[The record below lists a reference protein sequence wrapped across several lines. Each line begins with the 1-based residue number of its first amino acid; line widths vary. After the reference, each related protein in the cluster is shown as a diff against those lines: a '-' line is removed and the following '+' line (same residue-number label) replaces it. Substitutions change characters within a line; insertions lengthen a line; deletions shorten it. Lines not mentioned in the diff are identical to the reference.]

1 MKQVYNN
8 KITKQVIT
16 EIETRD
22 KFLAILKSMNPG
34 LFIIKLGA
42 SWCGPCHQI
51 KDVVHAFFASSPAE
65 VVCADIDVDV
75 CFDFYSFLKSKKMVN
90 GIPAI
95 LCYHKGNENYIP
107 NDMVTGADPVELHKF
122 FKRCGAQL
130 SRQISMKEQETN
142 KEINKK
148 TNNN

>member
-1 MKQVYNN
+1 MKQVYNNNN

-42 SWCGPCHQI
+42 SWCGPCKQI
-51 KDVVHAFFASSPAE
+51 APIIDGFFATSPHN
-65 VVCADIDVDV
+65 VLCADIDVDQ
-75 CFDFYSFLKSKKMVN
+75 CFNLYSFLKNKQMVN

-95 LCYHKGNENYIP
+95 LCYHKGNETYIP
-107 NDMVTGADPVELHKF
+107 NDIVTGADPKELHKF
-122 FKRCGAQL
+122 FKRCGNYIP
-130 SRQISMKEQETN
+130 RQPNTIRPNTIE
-142 KEINKK
+142 
-148 TNNN
+148 NNPENTI

>member
-42 SWCGPCHQI
+42 SWCGPCKQI
-51 KDVVHAFFASSPAE
+51 APIIDGFFATSPHN
-65 VVCADIDVDV
+65 VLCADIDVDQ
-75 CFDFYSFLKSKKMVN
+75 CFNLYSFLKNKQMVN

-95 LCYHKGNENYIP
+95 LCYHKGNETYIP
-107 NDMVTGADPVELHKF
+107 NDIVTGADPIELHKF
-122 FKRCGAQL
+122 FKRCGNYIA
-130 SRQISMKEQETN
+130 RPPNTIRPNT
-142 KEINKK
+142 IA
-148 TNNN
+148 NNPENTI